1 MNETIQTILKRRSI
15 RNYKSEQ
22 IKDEELNVILE
33 AAKFAPSG
41 MNRQAWHFTAVQKK
55 ETLKRINEIVRKF
68 ILNSGNGER
77 AERAKADD
85 FNIFYEAPT
94 LIIVSADKN
103 SKLSQFDCAL
113 ALGSMF
119 LAAHSLGVSSCW
131 IHAVGEALNS
141 SEENKNLIKELGIPE
156 DYAVFCSGAFGYN
169 ASEHPEPAV
178 RNEGTVTIVK

>member
-15 RNYKSEQ
+15 RHYKPDQ
-22 IKDEELNVILE
+22 IKDEELQMILE

-41 MNRQAWHFTAVQKK
+41 MNRQAWHFSAVQKK

-77 AERAKADD
+77 AKADD
-85 FNIFYEAPT
+85 FNIFYHAPT

-103 SKLSQFDCAL
+103 SKHSQFDCAV
-113 ALGSMF
+113 ALGNMF

-141 SEENKNLIKELGIPE
+141 SEENKSFLKELGIPE

-178 RNEGTVTIVK
+178 RNEGTVNVIK